1 MYDAYVKKDWPQKT
15 GNVYMY
21 KANEKC
27 PIQICV
33 CSIIFVMLYE
43 L

>member
-27 PIQICV
+27 LTNTNLCLLNNICYA
-33 CSIIFVMLYE
+33 L
-43 L
+43 